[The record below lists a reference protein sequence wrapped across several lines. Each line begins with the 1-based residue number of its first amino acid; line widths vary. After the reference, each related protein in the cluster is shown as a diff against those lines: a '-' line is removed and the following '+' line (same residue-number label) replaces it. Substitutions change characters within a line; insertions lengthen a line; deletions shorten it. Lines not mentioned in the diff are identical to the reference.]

1 MSHVSQIPSQCIS
14 KSVTRPAVS
23 KSHNAHRDMLTILH
37 SGHTRKLRPAMPMRR
52 AEAPRSQQTWW
63 SPHVTSGLTHPVCT
77 GPELVFVVARGV
89 DEPVTHPVTE

>member
-1 MSHVSQIPSQCIS
+1 MSHVSQSPSQCIS

-23 KSHNAHRDMLTILH
+23 KSLNAHQDMLTILH

-63 SPHVTSGLTHPVCT
+63 SPHVTSGLTPGLIPFAQVQSWYSWWR
-77 GPELVFVVARGV
+77 EAWMSL
-89 DEPVTHPVTE
+89 